1 MSINYIYGIDILTI
15 MPILEMYGSQKI
27 INQNIGG
34 CVMNKTYKVSYVKS
48 GKQFNRTYTFSN
60 SNVAENKL
68 VSFVRSYWSKKIF
81 QLKISNLTNNIH
93 YDYVGKI
100 HLKLKT
106 TTYKMNNDL
115 SVMVAWFKNLKKL
128 KQHHFEGEVFNAQ
141 LKRQQYYEMEAA

>member
-1 MSINYIYGIDILTI
+1 MIIKFQKNLNTGYSNYKKDCEYKIPKIGIKTDKGKWLNAFVKKFLT
-15 MPILEMYGSQKI
+15 GSH
-27 INQNIGG
+27 N
-34 CVMNKTYKVSYVKS
+34 
-48 GKQFNRTYTFSN
+48 
-60 SNVAENKL
+60 
-68 VSFVRSYWSKKIF
+68 
-81 QLKISNLTNNIH
+81 